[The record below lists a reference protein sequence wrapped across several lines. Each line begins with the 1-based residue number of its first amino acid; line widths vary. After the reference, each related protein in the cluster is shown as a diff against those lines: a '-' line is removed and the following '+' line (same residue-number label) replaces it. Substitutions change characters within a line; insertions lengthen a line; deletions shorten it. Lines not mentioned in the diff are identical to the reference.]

1 MPAESGWI
9 SAPTLA
15 SSPGGSSMKQTE
27 AAKTSNSASARGLR
41 FQTQNTARP
50 LARMKLTT
58 KLSRPKRENI
68 PDTRP
73 AKA

>member
-1 MPAESGWI
+1 
-9 SAPTLA
+9 
-15 SSPGGSSMKQTE
+15 MKQTE
-27 AAKTSNSASARGLR
+27 AAKTSNSASTRGLR